1 MKLAYVDTS
10 VLAALAFGDAEARS
24 LGDLLGDLAAYDCLL
39 SSNLLEAELRSAFS
53 REGLPFERRALGDVR
68 WVLPE
73 RPLTRELSAVLAS
86 GYLRGADLW
95 HVATALYV
103 TPRPEDLA
111 FVTLDARQA
120 AVARALGFMT
130 VPAAGGG

>member
-1 MKLAYVDTS
+1 MKLAYVDS
-10 VLAALAFGDAEARS
+10 SALAALAFGEAHAER
-24 LGDLLGDLAAYDCLL
+24 LGDLAGYEHLL
-39 SSNLLEAELRSAFS
+39 SSNLLEAELRSAFA

-103 TPRPEDLA
+103 APRPEDLA
-111 FVTLDARQA
+111 FVTLDERQA
-120 AVARALGFMT
+120 TVAGALGFVT
-130 VPAAGGG
+130 VPAAAPRA

>member
-1 MKLAYVDTS
+1 MKAAYVDTS
-10 VLAALAFGDAEARS
+10 ALAALVLDESGAGR
-24 LGDLLGDLAAYDCLL
+24 LGDLGEYDRLL
-39 SSNLLEAELRSAFS
+39 SSNLLEAELRAVFA
-53 REGLPFERRALGDVR
+53 REGLPFERRALADVQ

-86 GYLRGADLW
+86 GYLRGPDLW

-103 TPRPEDLA
+103 SPRPSDLE

-120 AVARALGFMT
+120 VVASAVGFTT
-130 VPAAGGG
+130 VPA

>member
-1 MKLAYVDTS
+1 MKLAYVDGS
-10 VLAALAFGDAEARS
+10 ALAALAFGEAHAER
-24 LGDLLGDLAAYDCLL
+24 LGDLAGYEHLL
-39 SSNLLEAELRSAFS
+39 SSNLLEAELRSAFA
-53 REGLPFERRALGDVR
+53 REGLPFERRALADVR

-103 TPRPEDLA
+103 APRPEDLA
-111 FVTLDARQA
+111 FVTLDQRQA
-120 AVARALGFMT
+120 TVAGALGFVT
-130 VPAAGGG
+130 VPSAAPRA